1 MPILLSNNAGTT
13 WTQVDLVTASPGSWT
28 SKQIR
33 IASFMAPTNAMRL
46 RFQARDLDTGSLIEA
61 GVDDLRIFG
70 FNCTAP
76 RPADINHDGV
86 VNGTDLTY
94 ILSQWGGAGSA
105 DINGDGVVSG
115 PDLTILLSDWG

>member
-1 MPILLSNNAGTT
+1 
-13 WTQVDLVTASPGSWT
+13 
-28 SKQIR
+28 
-33 IASFMAPTNAMRL
+33 
-46 RFQARDLDTGSLIEA
+46 
-61 GVDDLRIFG
+61 
-70 FNCTAP
+70 
-76 RPADINHDGV
+76 V